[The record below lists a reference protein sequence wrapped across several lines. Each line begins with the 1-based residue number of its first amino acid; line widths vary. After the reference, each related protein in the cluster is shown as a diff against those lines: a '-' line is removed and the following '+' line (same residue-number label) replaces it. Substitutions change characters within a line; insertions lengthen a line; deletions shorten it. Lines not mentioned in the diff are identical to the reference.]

1 MAEIRFKLGSGYC
14 KANTMPGTHPDSA
27 TVFAKFSLCFDM
39 YANAQ
44 IADYFTP
51 GSNYYTQIA
60 NESNT
65 PLFIIAFDNELEC
78 FANERN
84 TKHAAFL

>member
-1 MAEIRFKLGSGYC
+1 
-14 KANTMPGTHPDSA
+14 
-27 TVFAKFSLCFDM
+27 M
-39 YANAQ
+39 YAKAQ
-44 IADYFTP
+44 IADYLTP

-60 NESNT
+60 NESKA

-78 FANERN
+78 FAKDLK